1 MGTHPIFESDFDCLT
16 DMNDTLDDQNGINN
30 DAFESTVV
38 ETDIDCELGTSV
50 ETISKN
56 IENDSEDDDDL
67 DDFHVNLLDDFDKV
81 PTEQRN
87 ITYHLLRLPVALIRF
102 LTPFSKWIGYGV
114 LALFI
119 IGFIVFTGISID
131 RNFDEALV
139 LIVLA
144 CVTVCLIAWDYWM
157 ARWGSKID
165 SDKIFGSKMWKIIS
179 WLVGLGI
186 VGAMF
191 GFIIWDV
198 FFSGDDVKS
207 SNLMGIAGLAFYTIF
222 CVCCSVAPHRINWR
236 PVIWGNLIQ
245 LALGIFVLR
254 TKPGLDAF
262 TWLGDQVELFLSFT
276 DYGSIMVFG
285 AALVKLN
292 IFAFS
297 VLPIIIFFSM
307 IISILYYVGFMPYI
321 IGKISWLFEIS
332 CDTSGPETTA
342 CAGNIF

>member
-1 MGTHPIFESDFDCLT
+1 
-16 DMNDTLDDQNGINN
+16 
-30 DAFESTVV
+30 
-38 ETDIDCELGTSV
+38 
-50 ETISKN
+50 
-56 IENDSEDDDDL
+56 
-67 DDFHVNLLDDFDKV
+67 
-81 PTEQRN
+81 
-87 ITYHLLRLPVALIRF
+87 
-102 LTPFSKWIGYGV
+102 
-114 LALFI
+114 
-119 IGFIVFTGISID
+119 
-131 RNFDEALV
+131 
-139 LIVLA
+139 
-144 CVTVCLIAWDYWM
+144 
-157 ARWGSKID
+157 
-165 SDKIFGSKMWKIIS
+165 
-179 WLVGLGI
+179 
-186 VGAMF
+186 MF

-198 FFSGDDVKS
+198 FFNGDDIKS

-285 AALVKLN
+285 GGLVSEN

-297 VLPIIIFFSM
+297 VLPIIVFFSM

-321 IGKISWLFEIS
+321 IGKISWLFEVS

-342 CAGNIF
+342 CAGNIFVGMTESPLLIRPFINDLTKSEICTVMVSGFASIAGSVMGAYIKMGVSATDLIVACVMSDLGYLRLISLN